1 MTQLI
6 ARIVL
11 DTENWEPD
19 FPASGDRAVVWHRMQ
34 IAFARPFTPQEL
46 ASGGLLGD
54 QYFD

>member
-11 DTENWEPD
+11 DTEDWEPEL
-19 FPASGDRAVVWHRMQ
+19 PVPSDRAVIWHRMP
-34 IAFARPFTPQEL
+34 IAFARPFTPEEI
-46 ASGGLLGD
+46 ASAGLVGD